1 MGIFDRS
8 KSISTGDGPYSE
20 YFRQGIRRL
29 REEGEEPLEKY
40 VLVQRNKLPIVNETS
55 SVNILVTKL
64 TMINVI
70 PVEGC
75 IVYLSYG
82 TSTTEIIDGMVVPNR
97 AILEFGKMSS
107 KAGITGVIW
116 NDEFIVVKRL
126 PTGFTGLTDEEIIAA
141 KRTFGKSSIAQAHSL
156 GFLP

>member
-1 MGIFDRS
+1 M
-8 KSISTGDGPYSE
+8 
-20 YFRQGIRRL
+20 

-64 TMINVI
+64 MMINAGTFCEQTEVDVI

-82 TSTTEIIDGMVVPNR
+82 TSTTEIIDGMAVPNR

-141 KRTFGKSSIAQAHSL
+141 KRTFGKSSITQAHSL